1 MQRRQ
6 FGAGLAAALGAGA
19 AFPRLALADAQAR
32 ADVGTLGFC
41 LLDTATGQAFGER
54 MDERFAMCS
63 SFKLSLAA
71 HVLHLAQLGRID
83 LAGNVTYTEAFVAAL
98 GHTPD
103 TRAHLSTGMSV
114 LDLAR
119 ASVVNSD
126 NAAANLLLERSG
138 GPEAL
143 TRFWRVLG
151 DKVTRLDA
159 IEPALNRVPL
169 DEIRNTST
177 PRAMAHTVAALL
189 TGPLLTPAHRTLL
202 LDWMHESATGLKRIR
217 AGVPQGW
224 WAGDKTGTASY
235 DDAPAYC
242 VDLAFLRPPGRVP
255 LIATA
260 FLRIRGPHAEITP
273 AAEARIA
280 QAARAALQRWMGQGH
295 R

>member
-1 MQRRQ
+1 MMQRRS
-6 FGAGLAAALGAGA
+6 FGAGVVAALGAGA
-19 AFPRLALADAQAR
+19 ALPRLALADSAL
-32 ADVGTLGFC
+32 VGTLGFY
-41 LLDTATGQAFGER
+41 LLDTATGQGFGER
-54 MDERFAMCS
+54 TDERFAMCS

-71 HVLHLAQLGRID
+71 HVLHLAQQGRID
-83 LAGNVTYTEAFVAAL
+83 LTQVVTYSEAFVAAL

-103 TRAHLSTGMSV
+103 TKAHLATGMSV

-119 ASVVNSD
+119 AAVVNSD
-126 NAAANLLLERSG
+126 NAAANLLLARSG
-138 GPEAL
+138 GPEGL
-143 TRFWRVLG
+143 TAFWRALG
-151 DKVTRLDA
+151 DKTTRLDA
-159 IEPALNRVPL
+159 NETSLNRVPL
-169 DEIRNTST
+169 GEVSNTST

-217 AGVPQGW
+217 AGLPKEW

-242 VDLAFLRPPGRVP
+242 VDLAYIRPPGRKP
-255 LIATA
+255 LIAAA
-260 FLRIRGPHAEITP
+260 FLRIDGPHAEITP

-280 QAARAALQRWMGQGH
+280 DAARAAIQRWMGQGH

>member
-1 MQRRQ
+1 MMHRRS
-6 FGAGLAAALGAGA
+6 FGAGVVAALGAGA
-19 AFPRLALADAQAR
+19 ALPRLALAQPGAPI
-32 ADVGTLGFC
+32 GTLGFY
-41 LLDTATGQAFGER
+41 LLDTATGQGFGER

-71 HVLHLAQLGRID
+71 HVLHLAQQGRID
-83 LAGNVTYTEAFVAAL
+83 LTQTVTYSEAFVAAL
-98 GHTPD
+98 GHAPD
-103 TRAHLSTGMSV
+103 TKAHLSTGMSV

-143 TRFWRVLG
+143 TAFWRTLG
-151 DKVTRLDA
+151 DTTTRLDA
-159 IEPALNRVPL
+159 IEPGLNRVPL
-169 DEIRNTST
+169 GEVRNTST

-189 TGPLLTPAHRTLL
+189 TGPLLTPAHRTMLL
-202 LDWMHESATGLKRIR
+202 GWMHESATGLKRIR
-217 AGVPQGW
+217 AGLPKDW

-242 VDLAFLRPPGRVP
+242 VDLAYIRPPGRKP

-260 FLRIRGPHAEITP
+260 FLRVDGPHAEITP

-280 QAARAALQRWMGQGH
+280 DAARAGLQRWMGQGH

>member
-6 FGAGLAAALGAGA
+6 FGAGLAAALGAGV
-19 AFPRLALADAQAR
+19 AFPRLALADAEI
-32 ADVGTLGFC
+32 GTLGFY
-41 LLDTATGQAFGER
+41 LLDTATGQGFGER

-71 HVLHLAQLGRID
+71 HVLHLAQQGRTD
-83 LAGNVTYTEAFVAAL
+83 LAQNVTYTEAFVAAL

-143 TRFWRVLG
+143 TAFWRALG
-151 DKVTRLDA
+151 DQTTRLDA

-169 DEIRNTST
+169 GEIRNTST

-189 TGPLLTPAHRTLL
+189 TGPLLTPAHRSLL

-242 VDLAFLRPPGRVP
+242 VDLAFLRPPGHAP

-260 FLRIRGPHAEITP
+260 FLRITGPHAEITP

-280 QAARAALQRWMGQGH
+280 QAARAGLQRWMGQGH

>member
-1 MQRRQ
+1 MMHRRQ
-6 FGAGLAAALGAGA
+6 FGAGVVAALGAGA
-19 AFPRLALADAQAR
+19 AFPRLALADAEI
-32 ADVGTLGFC
+32 GTLGFY
-41 LLDTATGQAFGER
+41 LLDTATGQGFGER

-71 HVLHLAQLGRID
+71 HVLHLAQQGRID
-83 LAGNVTYTEAFVAAL
+83 LTRNVTYSEAFVAAL

-119 ASVVNSD
+119 ASVINSD
-126 NAAANLLLERSG
+126 NAAANLLLERTG
-138 GPEAL
+138 GPQAL
-143 TRFWRVLG
+143 TAFWRTLG
-151 DKVTRLDA
+151 DTVTRLDA
-159 IEPALNRVPL
+159 NEPSLNRVPL
-169 DEIRNTST
+169 GEIRNTST

-189 TGPLLTPAHRTLL
+189 TGPLLTPVHRSLL

-242 VDLAFLRPPGRVP
+242 VDLALLRPPGHAP

-260 FLRIRGPHAEITP
+260 FLRIDGPQAEITP

-280 QAARAALQRWMGQGH
+280 QAARAGVQRWMGQG
-295 R
+295 RR